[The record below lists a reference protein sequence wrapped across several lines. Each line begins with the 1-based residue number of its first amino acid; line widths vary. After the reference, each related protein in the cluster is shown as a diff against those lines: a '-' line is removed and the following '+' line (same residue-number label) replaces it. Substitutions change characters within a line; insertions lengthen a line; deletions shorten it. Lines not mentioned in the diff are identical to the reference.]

1 MKKRRINVKDTYL
14 ERLARKLNLI
24 ALISCWVA
32 ISLDIVCFM
41 VTDNTLKAILFGM
54 YTPIRYFFFDIT
66 PEKERR
72 RPPSLDRTIPLTLFV
87 RYLSRKFPILWGSLM
102 ADLWGF
108 FLAVGRATVNGYAL
122 LWFDTFSFAY
132 QIRRDKNGVPLTD
145 DITIL
150 HDNDRLEAL
159 KHKIEHAYSDED
171 SQQFE
176 NMYNEI
182 QQVRQTDELDQWNFP
197 IRRYIQT
204 SDEFIEL
211 KEVGAEVYDDK
222 DQIDQ
227 KEYQK
232 HLTRLKLSK
241 GELNRNVNIETV
253 SDA

>member
-32 ISLDIVCFM
+32 ISLDIVYFM

>member
-32 ISLDIVCFM
+32 ISLDIVYFM

-241 GELNRNVNIETV
+241 GELNRNVNIETD

>member
-32 ISLDIVCFM
+32 ISLDIVYFM

-171 SQQFE
+171 SQRFE

-241 GELNRNVNIETV
+241 DELNRNVNIETV

>member
-32 ISLDIVCFM
+32 ISLDIVYFM

-66 PEKERR
+66 PEKERK

-150 HDNDRLEAL
+150 HDNERLEAL
-159 KHKIEHAYSDED
+159 KYKIEHAYSDED
-171 SQQFE
+171 SQRFE

>member
-32 ISLDIVCFM
+32 ISLDIVYFM

-241 GELNRNVNIETV
+241 GQLNRNVNIETV

>member
-32 ISLDIVCFM
+32 ISLDIVYFM

-171 SQQFE
+171 SQRFE

-232 HLTRLKLSK
+232 QLTRLKLSK

>member
-32 ISLDIVCFM
+32 ISLDIVYFM

-150 HDNDRLEAL
+150 HDNERLEAL
-159 KHKIEHAYSDED
+159 KYKIEHAYSDED

-182 QQVRQTDELDQWNFP
+182 QQVRQTDDLDQWNFP

>member
-32 ISLDIVCFM
+32 ISLDIVYFM

-66 PEKERR
+66 PEKERK

-150 HDNDRLEAL
+150 HDNERLEAL
-159 KHKIEHAYSDED
+159 KYKIEHAYSDED

-253 SDA
+253 RYA

>member
-32 ISLDIVCFM
+32 ISLDIVYFM

-66 PEKERR
+66 PEKERK

-150 HDNDRLEAL
+150 HDNERLEAL

>member
-32 ISLDIVCFM
+32 ISLDIVYFM

-150 HDNDRLEAL
+150 HDNERLEAL

>member
-32 ISLDIVCFM
+32 ISLDIVYFM

-66 PEKERR
+66 PEKERK

-150 HDNDRLEAL
+150 HDNERLEAL
-159 KHKIEHAYSDED
+159 KYKIEHAYSDED

>member
-32 ISLDIVCFM
+32 ISLDIVYFM

-150 HDNDRLEAL
+150 HDNERLEAL

-253 SDA
+253 SDT

>member
-32 ISLDIVCFM
+32 ISLDIVYFM

-150 HDNDRLEAL
+150 HDNERLEAL
-159 KHKIEHAYSDED
+159 KYKIEHAYSDED

>member
-32 ISLDIVCFM
+32 ISLDIVYFM

-72 RPPSLDRTIPLTLFV
+72 CPPSLDRTIPLTLFV

-150 HDNDRLEAL
+150 HDNERLEAL
-159 KHKIEHAYSDED
+159 KYKIEHAYSDED

-241 GELNRNVNIETV
+241 GELNRNVNIENV

>member
-1 MKKRRINVKDTYL
+1 
-14 ERLARKLNLI
+14 
-24 ALISCWVA
+24 
-32 ISLDIVCFM
+32 
-41 VTDNTLKAILFGM
+41 M

-171 SQQFE
+171 SQRFE

>member
-1 MKKRRINVKDTYL
+1 MKKRRINVKDTSL

-32 ISLDIVCFM
+32 IILDMIYFM

-66 PEKERR
+66 PEKEKR

-87 RYLSRKFPILWGSLM
+87 RYLSRKFPIVWGSLM

-108 FLAVGRATVNGYAL
+108 FLAVGRATINGYAL

-132 QIRRDKNGVPLTD
+132 RIRRDKNGIPLTD

-159 KHKIEHAYSDED
+159 KHKIDHANSDED
-171 SQQFE
+171 SLRYE
-176 NMYNEI
+176 KLYDEI
-182 QQVRQTDELDQWNFP
+182 QKVRQTDELDQWNFP
-197 IRRYIQT
+197 LRRYIQT

-222 DQIDQ
+222 NQIDQ
-227 KEYQK
+227 KAYQK
-232 HLTRLKLSK
+232 HREQIRSTKDNLSRK
-241 GELNRNVNIETV
+241 VVT
-253 SDA
+253 DA